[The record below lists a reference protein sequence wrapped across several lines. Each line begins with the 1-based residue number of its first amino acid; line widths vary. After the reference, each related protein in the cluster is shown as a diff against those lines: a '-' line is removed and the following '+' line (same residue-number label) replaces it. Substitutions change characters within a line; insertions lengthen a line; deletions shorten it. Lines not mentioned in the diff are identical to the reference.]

1 MAKPK
6 KESIFEK
13 PKADKDD
20 EVDEVPMGFKEGDE
34 HDETPEEIELKM
46 HVGGKEVDTSTEEG
60 REKLMED
67 DEVAEWEEGFAE
79 GAEDPEIAHCAHC
92 GKVLGQDPKKII
104 ERKINDEKEVQF
116 CSEQCASAGIK
127 HGKKE

>member
-6 KESIFEK
+6 KETIFEK
-13 PKADKDD
+13 PNVDKED

-60 REKLMED
+60 REELRED
-67 DEVAEWEEGFAE
+67 DEVADWEEGFAE
-79 GAEDPEIAHCAHC
+79 GAEAPELAHCAQC
-92 GKVLGQDPKKII
+92 KKVLSNDPHKVI
-104 ERKINDEKEVQF
+104 ERKIKDTEFQF
-116 CSEQCASAGIK
+116 CSDKCAAMGVKSK
-127 HGKKE
+127 QD